1 VAAVLEAKSSV
12 AIDDAGGA
20 VHVWHTAISGKATV
34 GLAHGSTRSRAKAI
48 DHACAQGI
56 ALNTY
61 NDLAVRLGTT
71 TKRRAAEQRDELA
84 SP

>member
-1 VAAVLEAKSSV
+1 V

-20 VHVWHTAISGKATV
+20 VHVWHTAISGKATA
-34 GLAHGSTRSRAKAI
+34 GLAHGPRSTRSRAKAI

-61 NDLAVRLGTT
+61 NDVAVRLGTT
-71 TKRRAAEQRDELA
+71 TKRRAAEKRDELA
-84 SP
+84 SS